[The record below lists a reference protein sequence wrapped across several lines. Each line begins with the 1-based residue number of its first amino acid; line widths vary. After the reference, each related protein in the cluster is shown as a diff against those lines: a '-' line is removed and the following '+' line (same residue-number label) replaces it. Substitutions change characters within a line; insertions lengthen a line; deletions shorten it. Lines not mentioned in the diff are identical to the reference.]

1 MKIMALYLFIYYC
14 IFLVALFVIPSYI
27 TFKRTGIN
35 PFKFS
40 KEETAINYVGK
51 AYKIISAFA
60 FVTILL
66 NALIPSTMQYLV
78 SIDYLV
84 SETIVWIGLGLIHL
98 AFLLIF
104 IAQRNMANEW
114 RIGIDNENKVNLIT
128 KGMFGISR
136 NPIFLG
142 VIIVFIGLFL
152 IIPNTL
158 TAIILVT
165 GVLVIQVQVRLEE
178 EFLLKS
184 LGDEYK
190 EYMTKVKRWIF

>member
-1 MKIMALYLFIYYC
+1 MYLFVFYC
-14 IFLVALFVIPSYI
+14 IFLVALFVIPSYL
-27 TFKRTGIN
+27 TYKRTGIN

-51 AYKIISAFA
+51 AYKVISAIA
-60 FVTILL
+60 FITITI
-66 NALIPSTMQYLV
+66 NAFTPSQMLFLTPIESLK
-78 SIDYLV
+78 SDNL
-84 SETIVWIGLGLIHL
+84 VWIGYGLLHL
-98 AFLLIF
+98 SFITIF

-128 KGMFGISR
+128 TGLFGVSR

-152 IIPNTL
+152 IIPNVV
-158 TAIILVT
+158 TAVVLVSGII
-165 GVLVIQVQVRLEE
+165 VIQVQVRLEE
-178 EFLLKS
+178 EFLIAS

-190 EYMTKVKRWIF
+190 EYMAKVKRWLL

>member
-1 MKIMALYLFIYYC
+1 MSIYLFLYYC
-14 IFLVALFVIPSYI
+14 IFLIALFIAPSYV
-27 TFKRTGIN
+27 TYKRTGIN

-60 FVTILL
+60 FATILL
-66 NALIPSTMQYLV
+66 NAFLTSTMQYLV
-78 SIDYLV
+78 PIEYLQ
-84 SETIVWIGLGLIHL
+84 SDILVWVGLGLIHL
-98 AFLLIF
+98 AFLIIF

-152 IIPNTL
+152 IIPNAVTVV
-158 TAIILVT
+158 ILVS
-165 GVLVIQVQVRLEE
+165 GVIVIQVQVRLEE
-178 EFLLKS
+178 EFLLNQ
-184 LGDEYK
+184 LGNEYK
-190 EYMTKVKRWIF
+190 EYMSKVKRWIF